1 MNSVNLVGRWAAD
14 LELKYTPN
22 GKAVARGRLAVNR
35 IGQEGAD
42 FINIT
47 IWGKTAESAAE
58 YTEKGSLV
66 SISGRIQTG
75 SYENKEGQTVYTF
88 DVVAESVQFLSSKKK
103 EEPAKKT
110 DARNSKK

>member
-1 MNSVNLVGRWAAD
+1 MNSVNLVGRWTAD
-14 LELKYTPN
+14 LDLKYTQS
-22 GKAVARGRLAVNR
+22 GKAVAKGRLAVNR

-47 IWGKTAESAAE
+47 VWGKTAESAAE

-75 SYENKEGQTVYTF
+75 SYDKDGQTVYTF
-88 DVVAESVQFLSSKKK
+88 DVVAESIQFLSSKKK
-103 EEPAKKT
+103 EEPEKKT
-110 DARNSKK
+110 NARNSKK